1 MLHFTAFFRRGIS
14 IYDETPATIP
24 LECHHNLAIH
34 DGKYT
39 LCTITLKLPPHMN
52 PDNLTTLR
60 DAIRD
65 FAQARDWEQFH
76 TPKNLV
82 MALSV
87 ETAELM
93 EHFQWLTPEKS
104 MQLDAQSK
112 TEVGQE
118 IADVLIYLM
127 RLADVLGIDPL
138 QAAFDKIQIN
148 AAKYPVEKSRG
159 HNTKYNKLDPSVK

>member
-1 MLHFTAFFRRGIS
+1 
-14 IYDETPATIP
+14 
-24 LECHHNLAIH
+24 
-34 DGKYT
+34 
-39 LCTITLKLPPHMN
+39 MN
-52 PDNLTTLR
+52 QDNLTTLR
-60 DAIRD
+60 DAIRS
-65 FAQARDWEQFH
+65 FAQERDWEQFH

-87 ETAELM
+87 ETSELI
-93 EHFQWLTPEKS
+93 EYFQWLTPEQS
-104 MQLDAQSK
+104 LQLEAQTK

-118 IADVLIYLM
+118 IADVLIYLT

>member
-1 MLHFTAFFRRGIS
+1 
-14 IYDETPATIP
+14 
-24 LECHHNLAIH
+24 
-34 DGKYT
+34 
-39 LCTITLKLPPHMN
+39 MN

-118 IADVLIYLM
+118 IADVLIYLT

>member
-1 MLHFTAFFRRGIS
+1 
-14 IYDETPATIP
+14 
-24 LECHHNLAIH
+24 
-34 DGKYT
+34 
-39 LCTITLKLPPHMN
+39 MN
-52 PDNLTTLR
+52 QDNLTTLR

-93 EHFQWLTPEKS
+93 EHFQWLTPDKS

-112 TEVGQE
+112 TEVGHE
-118 IADVLIYLM
+118 IADVLIYLT